1 MVQFNLLP
9 DVKVEFIKA
18 QRSKHGLTVI
28 AVVTSAV
35 CVGIFV
41 VSFIVANI
49 AQKQYLSIVNDD
61 ITSLNNKL
69 KSVEDVN
76 KILTVQNQL
85 AKLTELHERKPV
97 TSRVFGYL
105 TQVTP
110 KDTSL
115 SKLTLYH
122 TLSTMIVG
130 GKATSLDAVRVY
142 ADTLKATEYEV
153 GDTKKR
159 AFSEVVLTNFTTGDN
174 GTNFTISMK
183 FDPIIF
189 DGRQQDVR
197 LIVPVNAGA
206 NKQDLFKEDK

>member
-35 CVGIFV
+35 CLGVFA
-41 VSFIVANI
+41 VSFIVANV

-85 AKLTELHERKPV
+85 AKLTQLHEGKPV

-110 KDTSL
+110 KDISL
-115 SKLTLYH
+115 NKLTLDH
-122 TLSTMIVG
+122 TLTTMIVG
-130 GKATSLDAVRVY
+130 GKAASLDAVRVY
-142 ADTLKATEYEV
+142 ADTLKATEYET
-153 GDTKKR
+153 GDSKKR
-159 AFSEVVLTNFTTGDN
+159 AFSEVVLTNFSTGDG

-183 FDPIIF
+183 FDPTIF

-197 LIVPVNAGA
+197 LIVPINAGA
-206 NKQDLFKEDK
+206 NKDDLFKEDK